1 MRAKLAGVVLAAALA
16 LTGCASIGRPAPPEA
31 EPGMVPELVLPAE
44 GTGSVAGLVN
54 YNPLA
59 AQQLTKTWIYEPL
72 MILDSFACTMRPWLA
87 TGYQWKSPTQLVF
100 TIRDGVT
107 WSDGTDFTPAD
118 VVWNMESWKQYP
130 GADQAGL
137 WSDTLGGKAT
147 SVRADGNQVIID
159 FDAPAP
165 NKLEQLVARPM
176 MPKHIWSKV
185 GDVTSYIDKDPVGT
199 GPFVVG
205 AYNGRRL
212 ELDRNPS
219 YWQADT
225 IKVERLALEGQYE
238 DPNAAA
244 LKLRNGD
251 LDVVTSD
258 IPNPNRSVKRNANT
272 DFYYAPAGTTVV
284 TPNLERK
291 PFDDVKFREA
301 LAYGIDKEQATLKA
315 TYGVMKPAS
324 QTMLKLPV
332 QEADLPAKYAET
344 QGYIPYDPAKA
355 ATLLDEAG
363 YRLNDAGQRLDMDG
377 KPLKLTFSLQAGYID
392 YIALADTV
400 TRNWRALGIDIK
412 MITTD
417 PDAVTAQKKAG
428 DFDVV
433 LEYVGGGCTRSREW
447 GTRLDSSQINSAK
460 SKDLLPNVSRYRNP
474 AVDKIIAD
482 MEGTTDKAKIKA
494 DSDKLVDVWM
504 TDLPVIA
511 LNYAPARLVYRDA
524 TTTGW
529 PSDEHPYA
537 LDSMLYVITQIRPK

>member
-1 MRAKLAGVVLAAALA
+1 MRAKLTGVLLAAALA

-72 MILDSFACTMRPWLA
+72 MILDSFACAMRPWLA
-87 TGYQWKSPTQLVF
+87 TGYAWKSPTQLVF
-100 TIRDGVT
+100 TIREGVR
-107 WSDGTDFTPAD
+107 WSDGTPFTPAD
-118 VVWNMESWKQYP
+118 VVWNLDSWKKYP

-147 SVRADGNQVIID
+147 EVHAEGNQVIID

-176 MPKHIWSKV
+176 MPEHIWGKV
-185 GDVTSYIDKDPVGT
+185 GDITKYIDEKPVGT
-199 GPFVVG
+199 GPYVVVD
-205 AYNGRRL
+205 YNGRRL
-212 ELDRNPS
+212 ELNRNPD
-219 YWQADT
+219 YWQADK
-225 IKVERLALEGQYE
+225 IKVERLVLEGTYE

-251 LDVVTSD
+251 LDVFTGD
-258 IPNPNRSVKRNANT
+258 IPNPNRSVKRNPNT

-301 LAYGIDKEQATLKA
+301 MAYGIDKEQATLKA

-332 QEADLPAKYAET
+332 QAGDLPAQYKET
-344 QGYIPYDPAKA
+344 QGYIPYDPEKA
-355 ATLLDEAG
+355 RQLLDDAG
-363 YRLNDAGQRLDMDG
+363 YEVNDKGQRLDKSG
-377 KPLKLTFSLQAGYID
+377 KPITLTFSVQAGYID

-400 TRNWRALGIDIK
+400 TRNWRDLGIDIK
-412 MITTD
+412 IITTD

-482 MEGTTDKAKIKA
+482 MESTTDKAKIKA

-504 TDLPVIA
+504 TDFPVIA

-529 PSDEHPYA
+529 PNDEHPYA

>member
-16 LTGCASIGRPAPPEA
+16 LTGCASIGRPAPPQA

-72 MILDSFACTMRPWLA
+72 MILDSFKCAMRPWLA
-87 TGYQWKSPTQLVF
+87 TGYEWTSPTQLVF
-100 TIRDGVT
+100 TIREGVQ

-147 SVRADGNQVIID
+147 KVHAEGNRVIID

-176 MPKHIWSKV
+176 LPQHIWGKV
-185 GDVTSYIDKDPVGT
+185 GDITKYVDKDPVGT
-199 GPFVVG
+199 GPYVVG

-212 ELDRNPS
+212 ELDRNKT

-251 LDVVTSD
+251 LDVFTGD

-332 QEADLPAKYAET
+332 QEADLPAKYADS
-344 QGYIPYDPAKA
+344 QGYIPYDPEKA
-355 ATLLDEAG
+355 AKLLDEAG
-363 YRLNDAGQRLDMDG
+363 YRLNDAGQRLDKDG

-412 MITTD
+412 MVTTD

-474 AVDKIIAD
+474 EVDKVIAD
-482 MEGTTDKAKIKA
+482 MESTTDKARIKA

-504 TDLPVIA
+504 TEFPVIA

>member
-72 MILDSFACTMRPWLA
+72 MILDSFKCAMRPWLA
-87 TGYQWKSPTQLVF
+87 TGYEWTSPTQLVF
-100 TIRDGVT
+100 TIREGVQ

-147 SVRADGNQVIID
+147 KVHAEGNRVIID

-176 MPKHIWSKV
+176 LPQNIWGQV
-185 GDVTSYIDKDPVGT
+185 GDITKYVDKDPVGT
-199 GPFVVG
+199 GPYVVG

-212 ELDRNPS
+212 ELDRNKT

-251 LDVVTSD
+251 LDVFTGD

-332 QEADLPAKYAET
+332 QEADLPAKYADS
-344 QGYIPYDPAKA
+344 QGYIPYDPEKA
-355 ATLLDEAG
+355 AKLLDEAG
-363 YRLNDAGQRLDMDG
+363 YRLNDAGQRLDKDG

-412 MITTD
+412 MVTTD

-474 AVDKIIAD
+474 EVDKVIAD
-482 MEGTTDKAKIKA
+482 MESTTDKARIKA

-504 TDLPVIA
+504 TEFPVIA

-529 PSDEHPYA
+529 PSEENPYA
-537 LDSMLYVITQIRPK
+537 LDSMLYVMTQIRPR

>member
-1 MRAKLAGVVLAAALA
+1 MRVKIAGALLACTLAVS
-16 LTGCASIGRPAPPEA
+16 GCASIGRPAPPEA
-31 EPGMVPELVLPAE
+31 APGMVPELVLPAE
-44 GTGSVAGLVN
+44 GTGSVQGLVN

-72 MILDSFACTMRPWLA
+72 MILDSFACGMRPWLA
-87 TGYQWKSPTQLVF
+87 TGYSWTSPTRLVF
-100 TIRDGVT
+100 TIREGVT
-107 WSDGTDFTPAD
+107 WSDGTRFTPAD
-118 VVWNMESWKQYP
+118 VVWNLNSWKTYP

-147 SVRADGNQVIID
+147 QVRAEGNNVIID

-165 NKLEQLVARPM
+165 NKLEQLVGRPM
-176 MPKHIWSKV
+176 LPSHIYGKV
-185 GDVTSYIDKDPVGT
+185 GDITKYIDEKPVGT

-205 AYNGRRL
+205 SYNGRRL
-212 ELDRNPS
+212 ELNRNPT

-225 IKVERLALEGQYE
+225 IKVERLALEGSYE

-251 LDVVTSD
+251 LDVFTGD

-332 QEADLPAKYAET
+332 QAGDLPARYRDT

-355 ATLLDEAG
+355 AQLLDAAG
-363 YRLNDAGQRLDMDG
+363 YRLDAQGRRLGKDG
-377 KPLKLTFSLQAGYID
+377 TPLKLVFSLQAGYID

-400 TRNWRALGIDIK
+400 TRNWRALGIDIA
-412 MITTD
+412 MVTTD

-447 GTRLDSSQINSAK
+447 GTRLDSSQINTEK

-474 AVDKIIAD
+474 AVDKIVAD
-482 MEGTTDKAKIKA
+482 MEGTTDPAEIKA
-494 DSDKLVDVWM
+494 DSDKLIDVWM
-504 TDLPVIA
+504 TEFPVIA

-529 PSDEHPYA
+529 PSEEKPYA
-537 LDSMLYVITQIRPK
+537 LDSMLYVMTQIRPR